1 MKGYVMN
8 DFKKRM
14 EKLKQDEMNRKP
26 GKGEELERPLM
37 QFNQN
42 AKKEIKRERRV
53 TILLTDNEYESLS
66 EQAAVM
72 VINDSIGTTLSDY
85 IRRQLL

>member
-1 MKGYVMN
+1 MS
-8 DFKKRM
+8 DFKDRM
-14 EKLKQDEMNRKP
+14 KKLKQDEMNRKP

-53 TILLTDNEYESLS
+53 TILLTDDEYEGLS
-66 EQAAVM
+66 EQAAGFM
-72 VINDSIGTTLSDY
+72 VNGEIGTTLSDF
-85 IRRQLL
+85 IRRRLL